1 MPLPVERSQ
10 GSVSALVARFQI
22 AANKEK
28 EASEREKE
36 KDRGRVS
43 LREGRRVSDVVAAKE
58 GVSNADLASQS
69 TACSNAKTV
78 PIDSSDEK
86 DIIKGNAPENQSH
99 PLWHA
104 SPITTLQNGNDT
116 ACVSPSTSSTTPAK
130 STFHSSTKSS
140 LDRTSSIKPPA
151 RSTPAEVKD
160 QSETDKPRTLSTQHS
175 AKETSVPPSPS
186 TATSPPSTTANG
198 STSTSAPLKPQ
209 LTGTPSKPTASS
221 LAKTRSPPSSH
232 TPGSMSMRS
241 PPPVDNLTAAGAK
254 RRNSSSFGRR
264 DSLKSPLSS
273 SGSLTRRSS
282 LGRAA
287 SARLSQSRSPE
298 ATSTV
303 SGQRRVSEN
312 GSASPQPQGKNK
324 EGRNVKGPIG
334 RAAGSRLMQGTAAS
348 RARMAANTDAHSSSI
363 SSNSHVPISR
373 TSPVSTNVTRPRASI
388 STPASNSKKPTSN
401 ENSNSSGKRPTP
413 KSNSKD
419 ATILRPNVSS
429 VAKEGKEKPAM
440 KPIGRNPVGRLGL
453 AAAREKKS
461 ENEDEIQARHPPPI
475 GKLGL
480 PTAREKTRMAEG
492 KRRGDNVVKPFEQQP
507 HHVEAELKHEQKA
520 ESETG
525 AGEEEKQK
533 SDGTMSEPAGEA
545 EEELEEKD
553 GEVDVRVSSDAGP
566 SSFSINSMRP
576 EGVQTRQDGAEDS
589 EETKCAGEPTEPFES
604 VAEEGNVPQNKEIK
618 ETNRANETNDNDNDD
633 SEDEKEEGKEI

>member
-22 AANKEK
+22 AANREK

-36 KDRGRVS
+36 KDRERVS
-43 LREGRRVSDVVAAKE
+43 LGEGRRVSDVVAAKE
-58 GVSNADLASQS
+58 GVSNVDLASQS

-86 DIIKGNAPENQSH
+86 DTIKGNAPGNPSH
-99 PLWHA
+99 PLRHA
-104 SPITTLQNGNDT
+104 SPIATLQNGNDT
-116 ACVSPSTSSTTPAK
+116 ARVSPSTSSTTPAK

-140 LDRTSSIKPPA
+140 PDRTSSIKPPA

-273 SGSLTRRSS
+273 SGSLTGRSS

-303 SGQRRVSEN
+303 SGQRRVSED
-312 GSASPQPQGKNK
+312 GSASPQPQEKNK
-324 EGRNVKGPIG
+324 EGKNVKGPIG

-401 ENSNSSGKRPTP
+401 ENNNSSGKRLTP

-429 VAKEGKEKPAM
+429 VAKEGKENPAV

-453 AAAREKKS
+453 AAARERKG
-461 ENEDEIQARHPPPI
+461 ENEDEIQAPHPPPI

-480 PTAREKTRMAEG
+480 PTAREKTRMAGG
-492 KRRGDNVVKPFEQQP
+492 KWRGDNVVKPFEQQP

-566 SSFSINSMRP
+566 SSFSITSMRP
-576 EGVQTRQDGAEDS
+576 EGVQTRQDGAEDR

-604 VAEEGNVPQNKEIK
+604 VAEEGNVRQNKEIN

-633 SEDEKEEGKEI
+633 SEDEKEEGREI